1 MREELAGGGPPG
13 LAHMKMGETGE
24 EEEEEEEEE
33 GTRGREEQGRWG
45 T

>member
-13 LAHMKMGETGE
+13 LAHMKMRETG
-24 EEEEEEEEE
+24 EEEEEE